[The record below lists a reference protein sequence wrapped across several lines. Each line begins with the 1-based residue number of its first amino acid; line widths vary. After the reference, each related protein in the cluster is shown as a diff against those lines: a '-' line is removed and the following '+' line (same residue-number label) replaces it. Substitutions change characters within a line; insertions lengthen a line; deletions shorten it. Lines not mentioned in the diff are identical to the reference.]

1 MMDEATMLD
10 NFHKALGS
18 SGSSPP
24 SFYAVSKWLGE
35 KVVWRAKEDGLPV
48 MVVRPGMITGNSFTG
63 ASKVQRNLVTKFEQM
78 ITLPYFCVEFLL
90 WEFSFLQKIQWNSI
104 L

>member
-1 MMDEATMLD
+1 MLGISSS
-10 NFHKALGS
+10 GS

-63 ASKVQRNLVTKFEQM
+63 ASNKGTKKS
-78 ITLPYFCVEFLL
+78 CH
-90 WEFSFLQKIQWNSI
+90 
-104 L
+104 